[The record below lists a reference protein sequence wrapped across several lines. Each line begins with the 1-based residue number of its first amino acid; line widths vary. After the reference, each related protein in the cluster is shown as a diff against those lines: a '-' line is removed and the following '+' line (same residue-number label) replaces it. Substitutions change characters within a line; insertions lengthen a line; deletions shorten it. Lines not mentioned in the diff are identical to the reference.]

1 MKIKCDFCKTEY
13 NIERMPTAP
22 VKCALCGHTWTVAA
36 PSRKN
41 SWLMFLAALCALLS
55 AVVFTA
61 VIVVTHNAKQER
73 KKPLVATVESVE
85 SVRDENGISHL
96 VVTGSILNQSDDIY
110 GVPDL
115 MIVSYND
122 SGEVISQQKF
132 MPSATLLDSGAS
144 VQFSHTLSVPVSG
157 VKRVSAYLIDVQEAG
172 DTK

>member
-1 MKIKCDFCKTEY
+1 M
-13 NIERMPTAP
+13 
-22 VKCALCGHTWTVAA
+22 ALFESKEKKKQREEAEAA
-36 PSRKN
+36 ARADAEFQAN
-41 SWLMFLAALCALLS
+41 
-55 AVVFTA
+55 FT
-61 VIVVTHNAKQER
+61 AKQER

-96 VVTGSILNQSDDIY
+96 VVGGSILNQSDDIY

-122 SGEVISQQKF
+122 AGEVISQQKF

-157 VKRVSAYLIDVQEAG
+157 VKRVSAYLVDVQEVG